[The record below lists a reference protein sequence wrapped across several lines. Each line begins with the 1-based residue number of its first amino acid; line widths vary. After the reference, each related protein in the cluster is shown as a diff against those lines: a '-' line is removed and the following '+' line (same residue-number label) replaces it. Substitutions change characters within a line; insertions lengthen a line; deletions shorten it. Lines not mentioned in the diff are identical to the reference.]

1 MIRII
6 EVVLRRATRDLVRD
20 DVRSHARSRPRLER
34 SRQARRVRVPRRV
47 RARHHRRVWVDNVGR
62 EVRCAVVQCDDLERT
77 GARSSWAVTIRL
89 EDCCRVAS
97 HDEQARQ
104 LPAEI
109 EARTVALLRGATR
122 AAA

>member
-1 MIRII
+1 MI
-6 EVVLRRATRDLVRD
+6 LFALVRD
-20 DVRSHARSRPRLER
+20 DVRYTLRESSCG
-34 SRQARRVRVPRRV
+34 
-47 RARHHRRVWVDNVGR
+47 VWMDNVGR

-104 LPAEI
+104 LPVEI
-109 EARTVALLRGATR
+109 EARTVALLRAATR
-122 AAA
+122 AAS